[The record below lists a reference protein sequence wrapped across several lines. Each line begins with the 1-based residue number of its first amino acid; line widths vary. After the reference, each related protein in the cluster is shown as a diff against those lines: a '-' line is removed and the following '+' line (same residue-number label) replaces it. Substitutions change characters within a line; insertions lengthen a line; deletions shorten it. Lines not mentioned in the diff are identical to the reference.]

1 VGAAYCCVGRGQLR
15 SADAGA
21 SVVHDV
27 DAAAGIRGG
36 ALPPNSR
43 GLKVGALE
51 LEAEK
56 VLPYSN

>member
-1 VGAAYCCVGRGQLR
+1 MR

-27 DAAAGIRGG
+27 DAATGIRGG
-36 ALPPNSR
+36 ASPPNSR